1 MKTKILLL
9 ALLSACS
16 LSPATALASET
27 VPQTQTALRSYFQT
41 GHVPTQTN
49 YWELIDTMFWYVAST
64 YTNSLVTAS
73 NAAAELAV
81 SPVAARVRVVITNT
95 PPFITTSRMGGLT
108 NIAVNTGTATGYLVD
123 FTNYFSAPMADTA
136 YTVQVLDS
144 GGGGGI
150 CSGSFSVLTRATNC
164 CVVRG
169 TSNCSGGAWAY
180 ILFYR

>member
-81 SPVAARVRVVITNT
+81 SPVAARVTGASS
-95 PPFITTSRMGGLT
+95 TSRSWTPAVAGGFAL
-108 NIAVNTGTATGYLVD
+108 GR
-123 FTNYFSAPMADTA
+123 FP
-136 YTVQVLDS
+136 
-144 GGGGGI
+144 
-150 CSGSFSVLTRATNC
+150 C
-164 CVVRG
+164 
-169 TSNCSGGAWAY
+169 
-180 ILFYR
+180 